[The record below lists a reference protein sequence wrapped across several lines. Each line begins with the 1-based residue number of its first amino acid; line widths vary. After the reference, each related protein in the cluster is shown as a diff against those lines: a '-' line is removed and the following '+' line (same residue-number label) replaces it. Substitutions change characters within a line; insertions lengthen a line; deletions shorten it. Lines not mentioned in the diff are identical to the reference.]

1 MVFLRLIIIDN
12 TLQERAMLT
21 LKNVSKSYHPKKG
34 KVVLALKDIS
44 LSFADTGMVFLLGKS
59 GSGKSTLMNIIGG
72 LDSTDQGE
80 VLFLN
85 KQVSAFNQ
93 SEYDAYRNTQVGF
106 VFQEF
111 NLIESFS
118 VYQNIALSK
127 RLQNQEVSREEVVN
141 LLETLDLKDEI
152 DRMPYELSGGQK
164 QRISIGRALIKNP
177 KILLADEP
185 TGALDS
191 DTSKQIFELLKSLS
205 KSRLVIIVS
214 HDRDFAT
221 AYGDRVIELSD
232 GKVIRDSNPI
242 EPIASNQTM
251 DLQPPHLPLRDA
263 FKIGLSAFLKKP
275 VRMVITM
282 LILTFSFTLFG
293 FLDSITNYSIDDVAI
308 NQAYLAGEETITISR
323 TPEIG
328 LYDSDMPFN
337 FGQSQFDQLQS
348 KYPNRFMRPVHQ
360 KKYYL
365 SNISSLNQESTYY
378 ANKASGLI
386 YIDNEL
392 LTKTGY
398 TIEGRLPQN
407 EFEVV
412 IPLHLVETYQKGGYI
427 IDDEIYEINQPI
439 DMLGKQLSDNINL
452 IIVGIIDTHFNKE
465 RYLPYLESS
474 NSEPI
479 WFLREELDAINDS
492 SPHTFLYVHKTHIDL
507 LLSQSNHLS
516 YGNSR
521 VFKYDGPSKDLEEL
535 HQSSDAFMIE
545 LKIIKTDSI
554 PNDVI
559 LKPGLDINVLTENQ
573 IIIGI
578 DTLDF
583 WLMAKTFP
591 DFFPLYEVL
600 FEELVLNFAN
610 ENYDIYEDDLATLD
624 LIFTKAE
631 FVVALKD
638 FKHIKAFGS
647 IVTYPLDYEAMN
659 QAAIT
664 VILND
669 SRTTTM
675 LLSTQ
680 YGLRGFRTN
689 AFDIEIVGFYE
700 GAFSLVNQ
708 TFYEQVQQQ
717 TGAYPY
723 RSVLV
728 NLTGN
733 KNKDI
738 AFLQSIRKLD
748 LSFEVTNE
756 IEYMMSYNDNSIV
769 FMQSMIHWVSLGIA
783 LFASIL
789 FHNFIQISISN
800 KKKDIGI
807 LRALG
812 SRRIDIFRIF
822 LSEVLFMSLI
832 ISILSLIFTTIS
844 IHYFND
850 FILNYLNLD
859 IDIFWI
865 EFKQVI
871 SILTMTIFVSTLSSW
886 LPIHRYSKQKPV
898 DVIKIIE
905 S

>member
-1 MVFLRLIIIDN
+1 MVILRLIIIDN
-12 TLQERAMLT
+12 TLQESAMLT

-34 KVVLALKDIS
+34 KVVQALKDVS
-44 LSFADTGMVFLLGKS
+44 LSFPETGMVFLLGKS

-72 LDSTDQGE
+72 LDNTDQGE
-80 VLFLN
+80 VIFLN
-85 KQVSAFNQ
+85 KQVSSFNQ

-127 RLQNQEVSREEVVN
+127 RLQNQEVTREEVVN

-214 HDRDFAT
+214 HDRDFAQ

-232 GKVIRDSNPI
+232 GKVIKDSNPI
-242 EPIASNQTM
+242 EPISSNQTM
-251 DLQPPHLPLRDA
+251 DLKPPHLPLKDA
-263 FKIGLSAFLKKP
+263 FMIGLSAFLKKP

-282 LILTFSFTLFG
+282 LILIFSFTLYG

-308 NQAYLAGEETITISR
+308 KQAYLAGQKTITISR

-328 LYDSDMPFN
+328 LFVSEMPSN

-348 KYPNRFMRPVHQ
+348 KYPNRFMRPVYEKRYFLSTVSNPTQ
-360 KKYYL
+360 DSSYYPYK
-365 SNISSLNQESTYY
+365 T
-378 ANKASGLI
+378 SGLI
-386 YIDNEL
+386 YIDNDL
-392 LTKTGY
+392 LAKTGY
-398 TIEGRLPQN
+398 SIIGRLPQN

-412 IPLHLVETYQKGGYI
+412 IPLHLVETYQKDGYI
-427 IDDEIYEINQPI
+427 IDDEIFEINQPT
-439 DMLGKQLSDNINL
+439 DLLGKQLFNYTDL

-465 RYLPYLESS
+465 RYLPYVESS
-474 NSEPI
+474 DGETK
-479 WFLREELDAINDS
+479 WLLREELDAINDN
-492 SPHTFLYVHKTHIDL
+492 SPHTFLYVHKTYLDQL
-507 LLSQSNHLS
+507 LNQSNYLS
-516 YGNSR
+516 FGNSR
-521 VFKYDGPSKDLEEL
+521 LFKYDEPNKDLEEIY
-535 HQSSDAFMIE
+535 QSNDTFMID

-559 LKPGLDINVLTENQ
+559 FKPGVDMDGLTENQ

-583 WLMAKTFP
+583 WLMAKPFP
-591 DFFPLYEVL
+591 DFYPLYEVL
-600 FEELVLNFAN
+600 FEELVQNYAN
-610 ENYDIYEDDLATLD
+610 ENYETYKDDLASLD
-624 LIFTKAE
+624 QIYTKAE
-631 FVVALKD
+631 FVLALRD
-638 FKHIKAFGS
+638 FNYFNALESSPSYALEHN
-647 IVTYPLDYEAMN
+647 AMN
-659 QAAIT
+659 QASIT

-675 LLSTQ
+675 ATSFQ
-680 YGLRGFRTN
+680 YGLRGSRISV
-689 AFDIEIVGFYE
+689 FDIEIVGFYQ

-708 TFYEQVQQQ
+708 SFYEQIQQQ

-733 KNKDI
+733 MNNDI
-738 AFLQSIRKLD
+738 AFLHSVRKLGV
-748 LSFEVTNE
+748 SYEVTNE
-756 IEYMMSYNDNSIV
+756 IEYMMSYNDNSMV
-769 FMQSMIHWVSLGIA
+769 FMQSMIIWVSLVIA
-783 LFASIL
+783 IFASIL

-812 SRRIDIFRIF
+812 SRKVDIFRIF

-832 ISILSLIFTTIS
+832 ITILSLIFTTIS
-844 IHYFND
+844 IHYLND
-850 FILNYLNLD
+850 FVLDYLNLD
-859 IDIFWI
+859 IDLFWV
-865 EFKQVI
+865 ELKQVV
-871 SILTMTIFVSTLSSW
+871 SILTLTILVSTLSSW